1 MKSKNNLSDILK
13 VKFLVSEGSLGNWG
27 FILYLTFLAIVMIAS
42 SHNADRKIYQI
53 AEINLEVKEL
63 RSEFVDTR
71 KRLMQEKMESSV
83 AKKMLARGVRTS
95 NEPPTKIIVK

>member
-1 MKSKNNLSDILK
+1 MTSFSKITDVLK

-27 FILYLTFLAIVMIAS
+27 FIFYLTFLAIFMIAS
-42 SHNADRKIYQI
+42 SHNADKKIYQI
-53 AEINLEVKEL
+53 AEINLQVKEL

-83 AKKMLARGVRTS
+83 ARKMEYKSIRTS
-95 NEPPTKIIVK
+95 SVPPVKIIVK